1 MYGYGGNQ
9 FGTYGQTMYQPMVQ
23 QYQPVQIPQ
32 ASRPQ
37 MQGRTVA
44 SADEIT
50 VQEVPTDGTMGWF
63 PAQDGSC
70 VWGKRWTPDGSIVTV
85 RYSPDSPTAEPAPDP
100 VAALSARVDEIME
113 VVEDI
118 RDCMPKS
125 RSRSKSGRVSEDA
138 Q

>member
-50 VQEVPTDGTMGWF
+50 VQEVPTDGTVAWF
-63 PAQDGSC
+63 PAADGSC
-70 VWGKRWTPDGSIVTV
+70 VWGKRWTPDGSISTV
-85 RYSPDSPTAEPAPDP
+85 RYVAEAQEAAPQADP
-100 VAALSARVDEIME
+100 VAQLNAKVDRALEMLGSMVGEGA
-113 VVEDI
+113 
-118 RDCMPKS
+118 
-125 RSRSKSGRVSEDA
+125 EDA
-138 Q
+138 GQH

>member
-70 VWGKRWTPDGSIVTV
+70 VWGKRWTPDGSISTV
-85 RYSPDSPTAEPAPDP
+85 RYVAEAQEAAPQADP
-100 VAALSARVDEIME
+100 VAQLNAKGDRALEMLGSMVGEGA
-113 VVEDI
+113 
-118 RDCMPKS
+118 
-125 RSRSKSGRVSEDA
+125 EDA
-138 Q
+138 GQH

>member
-70 VWGKRWTPDGSIVTV
+70 VWGKRWTPDGSISTV
-85 RYSPDSPTAEPAPDP
+85 RYVAEAQEAAPQADP
-100 VAALSARVDEIME
+100 VAQLNAKVDRALEMLGSMVGEGA
-113 VVEDI
+113 
-118 RDCMPKS
+118 
-125 RSRSKSGRVSEDA
+125 EDA
-138 Q
+138 GQH

>member
-32 ASRPQ
+32 APRPQ

-125 RSRSKSGRVSEDA
+125 RSRSKSGRVSDDA